1 MEPGAVCRLEPGSRR
16 RESPCESHP
25 NSPAM
30 RVEVGPEVADFCG
43 REQVKGEDSAAFQR
57 PYPVLRD
64 RLVAPARRV
73 QRSTGAA

>member
-1 MEPGAVCRLEPGSRR
+1 
-16 RESPCESHP
+16 
-25 NSPAM
+25 M

-43 REQVKGEDSAAFQR
+43 REQVKGKDSAAFQR